1 MSTSRPTPI
10 RGRRSAAS
18 DWSCGGS
25 PTTGL
30 TPEEEQRF
38 RFSAIAHG
46 EMAIMN
52 PLSGSTLNEAIE
64 ELRLAAG
71 SRVLDLGCGKAEA
84 LRRAVE
90 RYEAH
95 GVGVD
100 LSPFV
105 LAQARAA
112 SMELRRG
119 TLQLVEADALEYRAD
134 APFDAVLA
142 LGPGWEHDS
151 FEALIRQLYPY
162 AAPGGALLIAD
173 GYWRTEPSKQYLA
186 LLGATRDEMATHVD
200 NVRSGIEL
208 GLTPLWAAT
217 ATQRDW
223 DRYEWRYLA
232 NVERWVAEHPNDP
245 HRAAF
250 LERARAGRDRYLGGG
265 RDQLG
270 FGIYLFRIPR

>member
-1 MSTSRPTPI
+1 MPT
-10 RGRRSAAS
+10 RARHSDASA
-18 DWSCGGS
+18 WSCGGDA
-25 PTTGL
+25 TADL
-30 TPEEEQRF
+30 TPDEEQRF

-52 PLSGSTLNEAIE
+52 PLAGTTLNEAID
-64 ELRLAAG
+64 ELRLAPG

-84 LRRAVE
+84 LRRVVE
-90 RYEAH
+90 RFDAH

-100 LSPFV
+100 LSPFA

-112 SMELRRG
+112 SMELRHG
-119 TLQLVEADALEYRAD
+119 TLQLVEADALAYRAD
-134 APFDAVLA
+134 APFDAVMA

-151 FEALIRQLYPY
+151 FGALIRQLYPY
-162 AAPGGALLIAD
+162 VAPGGMLLLAD
-173 GYWRTEPSKQYLA
+173 GFWRTEPTDEYLA
-186 LLGATRDEMATHVD
+186 LLGASRDEMGSHVE
-200 NVRSGIEL
+200 NVRAGMEL

-232 NVERWVAEHPNDP
+232 AVDRWAIDHPTDP
-245 HRAAF
+245 QREAF

-270 FGIYLFRIPR
+270 FGIYLFRVPR

>member
-1 MSTSRPTPI
+1 
-10 RGRRSAAS
+10 
-18 DWSCGGS
+18 
-25 PTTGL
+25 
-30 TPEEEQRF
+30 
-38 RFSAIAHG
+38 
-46 EMAIMN
+46 MAIMN
-52 PLSGSTLNEAIE
+52 PLAGATLDEAID

-71 SRVLDLGCGKAEA
+71 SRVLDLGCGKGEV
-84 LRRAVE
+84 LRRVVVQ
-90 RYEAH
+90 YDAH

-100 LSPFV
+100 LSPFA

-112 SMELRRG
+112 SMELRHG
-119 TLQLVEADALEYRAD
+119 TLQLIEADALAYRAD
-134 APFDAVLA
+134 SPFDLVMT

-151 FEALIRQLYPY
+151 FSALIRQLYPQV
-162 AAPGGALLIAD
+162 APGGLLLLAD
-173 GYWRTEPSKQYLA
+173 GFWRTEPSADYLA
-186 LLGATRDEMATHVD
+186 LLGASRDEMGTHVG
-200 NVRSGIEL
+200 NVRAGIEL

-232 NVERWVAEHPNDP
+232 AVERWAAEHPGDP
-245 HRAAF
+245 QREAF